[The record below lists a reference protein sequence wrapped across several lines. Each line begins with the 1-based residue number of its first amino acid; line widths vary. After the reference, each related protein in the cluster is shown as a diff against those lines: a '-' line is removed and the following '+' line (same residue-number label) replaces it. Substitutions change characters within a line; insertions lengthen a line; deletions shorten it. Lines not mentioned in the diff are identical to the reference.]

1 VREADAR
8 VLAKL
13 TPAEQR
19 EFKRMLQALNP
30 D

>member
-13 TPAEQR
+13 SASQQH
-19 EFKRMLQALNP
+19 EFKRMLATLAP

>member
-13 TPAEQR
+13 SAADQR
-19 EFKRMLQALNP
+19 EFKRMLDALGP